1 MGSHTLQPG
10 EQVIYYTDKAS
21 HLSAE
26 FVTAELILTNMN
38 IVVARYP
45 NKFLRNNKNDIRI
58 QCFPLVKIDVNEGVA
73 RLSTN
78 PSKRKLTIYISKRKE
93 EFEFENKKTLKQWAS
108 GIKQLL
114 LSMNLINSFDEDA
127 EDEKA
132 MTFFSVAR
140 YIVENIDI

>member
-1 MGSHTLQPG
+1 MGSHNLQPG

-26 FVTAELILTNMN
+26 FITAELILTNMN

-45 NKFLRNNKNDIRI
+45 NKFFKNKNDISI
-58 QCFPLVKIDVNEGVA
+58 QSFPLTLIDVNEGVA

-78 PSKRKLTIYISKRKE
+78 PSKRKITIYFSKKKQ
-93 EFEFENKKTLKQWAS
+93 EFEFENKKMMKQWAS

-127 EDEKA
+127 EDDKA

-140 YIVENIDI
+140 HIVENIDI